1 MTQLGESVAVTTI
14 PEEKKEQVTKDKL
27 KIRFSLFFDGT
38 LNNRSNIAEREQ
50 FELGSTTKTYKTEGD
65 GGNNSYDNGRTN
77 VSIMEP
83 HIEKDQGDYD
93 FCFKVY
99 IEGQGTFN
107 TGDEKE
113 RGFLDGKKGDTT
125 LGYAGGSGASG
136 VAKRAKKGYQK
147 AMAKLYAFL
156 ADKDPDEWEIE
167 KVDIDVFGFSRGA
180 ATARYAIALLLEEED
195 RPLKDHL
202 ESKRYSPL
210 TKETVEVKFAGLYD
224 TVVSV
229 NGSQYSYWSDNK
241 LKQQSV
247 KLAKKTLHLAAAE
260 EHRQDFPLHHIKSAK
275 DADRGKEYFLPGVH
289 ADVGGSYNLAN
300 EVLLEDDA
308 PENVT
313 TYKTV
318 VAKGSR
324 SAMNAK
330 KEELKNHPAY
340 AGSQLEVE
348 ENSNGV
354 MGFFTKAKLVAN
366 KPLSEKQYM
375 RPSSERDRLI
385 NIGFIGSLEIDKANL
400 IEQGWYTEHEI
411 EIATKEVVTA
421 AAGAVVGGL
430 VGGVGGAK
438 VGAVIGALQG
448 ALIVNRENI
457 KSAYSNIPL
466 KIMADYATKEAT
478 LKINAKLQDRIDQ
491 ILKKETLLLAAQ
503 EHIEK
508 YIASI
513 GNNSK
518 PEDWL
523 DVKSKWAANFDMKT
537 LRHDHLH
544 MSAKMAVGYFPRF
557 ESHKRRRYYYEG

>member
-1 MTQLGESVAVTTI
+1 MQQGEGIATTSI
-14 PEEKKEQVTKDKL
+14 PEEKEPEIEKQKL
-27 KIRFSLFFDGT
+27 RIRFSIFFDGT

-77 VSIMEP
+77 VAIMEP
-83 HIEKDQGDYD
+83 HIEKVQGDYD

-113 RGFLDGKKGDTT
+113 RGFLDGKKGDST

-136 VAKRAKKGYQK
+136 VASRAKKGYAK
-147 AMAKLYAFL
+147 AKIELEEFL
-156 ADKDPDEWEIE
+156 SDKDPVEWEIE
-167 KVDIDVFGFSRGA
+167 KIDIDVFGFSRGA
-180 ATARYAIALLLEEED
+180 ATARYAIALLLEEEGF
-195 RPLKDHL
+195 PLKDQL
-202 ESKRYSPL
+202 ELLGYSPF
-210 TKETVEVKFAGLYD
+210 TKETIEVKFAGLYD

-247 KLAKKTLHLAAAE
+247 KLAKKALHLAAAE
-260 EHRQDFPLHHIKSAK
+260 EHRLDFPLHHIKSAK
-275 DADRGKEYFLPGVH
+275 DAETGKEFFLPGVH
-289 ADVGGSYNLAN
+289 SDVGGSYNLAN
-300 EVLLEDDA
+300 EALLEDDA

-324 SAMNAK
+324 KAMNAK
-330 KEELKNHPAY
+330 KEELKNSSEY
-340 AGSQLEVE
+340 AGCQLEVE

-354 MGFFTKAKLVAN
+354 MGFFTKAKLVAH
-366 KPLSEKQYM
+366 KPLTEKQYM
-375 RPSSERDRLI
+375 RPSSEWDKLI
-385 NIGFIGSLEIDKANL
+385 NIGFISSLEIDKANL
-400 IEQGWYTEHEI
+400 IAQGWYTEKEI
-411 EIATKEVVTA
+411 EIATKEAVTA
-421 AAGAVVGGL
+421 AAGAAVGGL
-430 VGGVGGAK
+430 VGGVGGAQ
-438 VGAVIGALQG
+438 VGAAIGASQG

-466 KIMADYATKEAT
+466 KIMADYATKEAE
-478 LKINAKLQDRIDQ
+478 LKINIKLERRANI
-491 ILKKETLLLAAQ
+491 ILESEIFLTNV
-503 EHIEK
+503 EK
-508 YIASI
+508 DIKSYIASI

-523 DVKSKWAANFDMKT
+523 ENHKKWSPSFDMKI

-557 ESHKRRRYYYEG
+557 ETHKRRRYYYEG

>member
-14 PEEKKEQVTKDKL
+14 QEEKKKDETKEKL

-50 FELGSTTKTYKTEGD
+50 FELGNTTKTYKTEGD

-77 VSIMEP
+77 VAIMEP
-83 HIEKDQGDYD
+83 NVEEVQSSYD
-93 FCFKVY
+93 FSFKIY

-136 VAKRAKKGYQK
+136 VASRAKKGYSK
-147 AMAKLYAFL
+147 AKLELEEFL
-156 ADKDPDEWEIE
+156 SDKDPAKFEIE
-167 KVDIDVFGFSRGA
+167 KIDIDVFGFSRGA
-180 ATARYAIALLLEEED
+180 ATARNAIALLLEEEGS
-195 RPLKDHL
+195 PLKEHL
-202 ESKRYSPL
+202 ELLGYSPF
-210 TKETVEVKFAGLYD
+210 TKETIEVKFAGLYD

-247 KLAKKTLHLAAAE
+247 KLAKKALHLAAAE
-260 EHRQDFPLHHIKSAK
+260 EHRLDFPLHHIKSAK
-275 DADRGKEYFLPGVH
+275 DAGTGKEYFLPGVH
-289 ADVGGSYNLAN
+289 SDVGGSYNLAN
-300 EVLLEDDA
+300 EILLEDDA

-324 SAMNAK
+324 KAMNAK

-354 MGFFTKAKLVAN
+354 MGFFTKAKLVAH
-366 KPLSEKQYM
+366 KPLTEKQYM
-375 RPSSERDRLI
+375 RPSSEWDKLI
-385 NIGFIGSLEIDKANL
+385 NIGFISSLEIDKANL
-400 IEQGWYTEHEI
+400 IAQGWYTENEI
-411 EIATKEVVTA
+411 EIATKEAVTV
-421 AAGAVVGGL
+421 AGAA
-430 VGGVGGAK
+430 VGGAVGGAGGAA
-438 VGAVIGALQG
+438 VGAAIGASQG
-448 ALIVNRENI
+448 ALIVSRENI

-466 KIMADYATKEAT
+466 KIMADYAIKEAQLT
-478 LKINAKLQDRIDQ
+478 INAKLYDRANQ
-491 ILKKETLLLAAQ
+491 ILKKEPLLLAA
-503 EHIEK
+503 EGHIEK
-508 YIASI
+508 YIASV
-513 GNNSK
+513 GNSSK

-523 DVKSKWAANFDMKT
+523 DATSKWAANFDMKT

-557 ESHKRRRYYYEG
+557 ETHKRRRYYYEG